1 MPPLQSLIQGT
12 DSQAGS
18 GHAHPRQY
26 RSTEHPF
33 IRCCGD
39 LSAGPSGALTGRRC
53 GRRKRVFDIHY
64 LPWYVVHPFVS
75 ALLGGATA
83 LLILAGL
90 SAVAQIGQ
98 GNYQET
104 MTLIAV
110 LSVISFSVGVS
121 THYIWRKLDSVLRDT
136 LGEKSTG
143 ENNPKAM
150 TRTTLSPCSEAS
162 PV

>member
-1 MPPLQSLIQGT
+1 MLQTLLQGT
-12 DSQAGS
+12 NSQ
-18 GHAHPRQY
+18 P
-26 RSTEHPF
+26 
-33 IRCCGD
+33 
-39 LSAGPSGALTGRRC
+39 GPGTLTLADPVYGAPIYTLLWGFVGGAAWC
-53 GRRKRVFDIHY
+53 LDWAALWARKRVFDIHY

-98 GNYQET
+98 GSYQET

-121 THYIWRKLDSVLRDT
+121 THYIWRKLDSTLRKA
-136 LGEKSTG
+136 LGEDSSKQ
-143 ENNPKAM
+143 NKAKDDDQDNDA
-150 TRTTLSPCSEAS
+150 TVE
-162 PV
+162 